1 MVPGRGA
8 APPHAA
14 PFAAHFPGRR
24 GERGRLKCNRTGASF
39 GLNPFWVSPKP
50 SPGNPGWGRP
60 GEVLRGGA
68 GSSWCRQGFVIW
80 AGGFPAIGIPGA
92 NVNCEVS
99 PAAQECKVLK
109 DPLAASSWGI
119 FAFFFPRTTCCIA
132 RAEGFGSQSAEQSFP
147 LKSPLRR
154 GTWEE
159 GAACSLLHLW
169 QF

>member
-1 MVPGRGA
+1 M
-8 APPHAA
+8 
-14 PFAAHFPGRR
+14 
-24 GERGRLKCNRTGASF
+24 
-39 GLNPFWVSPKP
+39 
-50 SPGNPGWGRP
+50 
-60 GEVLRGGA
+60 
-68 GSSWCRQGFVIW
+68 
-80 AGGFPAIGIPGA
+80 
-92 NVNCEVS
+92 NCEVS

-159 GAACSLLHLW
+159 DAACSLLHLW